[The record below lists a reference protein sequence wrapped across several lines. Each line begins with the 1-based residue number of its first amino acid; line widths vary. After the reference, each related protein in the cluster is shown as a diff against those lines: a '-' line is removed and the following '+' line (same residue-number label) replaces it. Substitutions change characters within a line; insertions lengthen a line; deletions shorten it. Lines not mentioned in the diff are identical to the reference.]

1 MDLSFLLDDII
12 KNRRALHQIPETALE
27 EFKTKEYL
35 KSYLI
40 SIGLDPQEIVETGLF
55 VYIEG
60 KDKENCIAFRSDI
73 DALNIKEETGAE
85 FESKH
90 VGKMHACG
98 HDGHMTTLLAFAKY
112 LTTIQPLEKSVL
124 LIFQPAEE
132 SPGRAKD
139 IVETGL
145 LKKYNVKAIY
155 GMHLFPELPE
165 GTIASKEGPFFA
177 QAALMTT
184 TITGKS
190 GHGAM
195 PHKTIDPLM
204 AFTKVVDGYQTIVS
218 RNLSPFDPGVVT
230 IGKFCGGSAQNIIAD
245 TVNFWGT
252 IRTFKEENTEFIID
266 RIKEI
271 HRGIELSYR
280 VKIDEKIDIVYPP
293 VINDKEL
300 YKKFVETMKDMN
312 YVEHEALTISE
323 DFAYYQKEVPG
334 VFMLLGTRSEEKGF
348 IHPLHSCHF
357 NFDEKV
363 LLKGVEAYARIL
375 ESYNKSHNN

>member
-1 MDLSFLLDDII
+1 MDLSFLLDDIV

-35 KSYLI
+35 KNYLI
-40 SIGLDPQEIVETGLF
+40 SIGLEPQEIVETGLF

-112 LTTIQPLEKSVL
+112 LTTIQPLDKSVL

-165 GTIASKEGPFFA
+165 GTVASKEGPFFA

-204 AFTKVVDGYQTIVS
+204 AFTKIVDGYQTIVS

-252 IRTFKEENTEFIID
+252 IRTFKEENTEFIIE

-293 VINDKEL
+293 VVNDKEL
-300 YKKFVETMKDMN
+300 YKKFVETMKNMN

-348 IHPLHSCHF
+348 VHPLHSCHF

-363 LLKGVEAYARIL
+363 LLKGVEAFARIL
-375 ESYNKSHNN
+375 ESHNN

>member
-1 MDLSFLLDDII
+1 MDLNFLLDDII

-35 KSYLI
+35 KNYLI
-40 SIGLDPQEIVETGLF
+40 SIGLEPQEIVETGLF

-90 VGKMHACG
+90 IGKMHACG

-165 GTIASKEGPFFA
+165 GTVASKEGPFFA

-204 AFTKVVDGYQTIVS
+204 AFTKIVDGYQTIVS

-300 YKKFVETMKDMN
+300 YKKFVDTMKDMN

-363 LLKGVEAYARIL
+363 LLKGVEAFARIL
-375 ESYNKSHNN
+375 ESHNN

>member
-1 MDLSFLLDDII
+1 MDLSFLLDDIV

-35 KSYLI
+35 KNYLI
-40 SIGLDPQEIVETGLF
+40 SIGLEPQEIVETGLF

-90 VGKMHACG
+90 IGKMHACG

-139 IVETGL
+139 IVESGL

-165 GTIASKEGPFFA
+165 GTVASKEGPFFA

-218 RNLSPFDPGVVT
+218 RNISPFDPGVVT

-271 HRGIELSYR
+271 HRGIEFSYR

-300 YKKFVETMKDMN
+300 YKKFVDTMKDMN

-363 LLKGVEAYARIL
+363 LLKGVEAFARIL
-375 ESYNKSHNN
+375 ESYNN

>member
-1 MDLSFLLDDII
+1 MDLNFLLDDII

-35 KSYLI
+35 KNYLI
-40 SIGLDPQEIVETGLF
+40 SIGLEPQEVVETGLF

-90 VGKMHACG
+90 IGKMHACG

-165 GTIASKEGPFFA
+165 GTVASKEGPFFA

-204 AFTKVVDGYQTIVS
+204 AFTKIVDGYQTIVS

-293 VINDKEL
+293 VVNDKEL
-300 YKKFVETMKDMN
+300 YKNFVETMKDMN

-323 DFAYYQKEVPG
+323 DFAYYQKEIPG
-334 VFMLLGTRSEEKGF
+334 IFMLLGTRSEEKGF
-348 IHPLHSCHF
+348 IYPLHSCHF

-363 LLKGVEAYARIL
+363 LLKGVEAFARIL
-375 ESYNKSHNN
+375 ESHNN

>member
-1 MDLSFLLDDII
+1 MDLNFLLDDII

-40 SIGLDPQEIVETGLF
+40 SIGLEPQEVVETGLF

-90 VGKMHACG
+90 IGKMHACG

-165 GTIASKEGPFFA
+165 GTVASKEGPFFA

-204 AFTKVVDGYQTIVS
+204 AFTKIVDGYQTIVS

-293 VINDKEL
+293 VVNDKEL

-334 VFMLLGTRSEEKGF
+334 IFMLLGTRSEEKGF
-348 IHPLHSCHF
+348 VHPLHSCHF

-363 LLKGVEAYARIL
+363 LLKGVEAFARIL
-375 ESYNKSHNN
+375 ESYNN

>member
-1 MDLSFLLDDII
+1 MDLNFLLDDII

-35 KSYLI
+35 KNYLI
-40 SIGLDPQEIVETGLF
+40 SIELEPQEIVETGLF

-90 VGKMHACG
+90 IGKMHACG

-165 GTIASKEGPFFA
+165 GTVASKEGPFFA

-204 AFTKVVDGYQTIVS
+204 AFTKIVDGYQTIVS

-245 TVNFWGT
+245 TVKFWGT
-252 IRTFKEENTEFIID
+252 IRTFKEENTEFIIE

-293 VINDKEL
+293 VVNDKEL
-300 YKKFVETMKDMN
+300 YKKFVETMKNMN

-334 VFMLLGTRSEEKGF
+334 IFMLLGTRSEEKGF

-363 LLKGVEAYARIL
+363 LLKGVEAFARIL
-375 ESYNKSHNN
+375 ESHNN

>member
-1 MDLSFLLDDII
+1 MDLNFLLDDII

-35 KSYLI
+35 KNYLI
-40 SIGLDPQEIVETGLF
+40 SIGLEPQEVVETGLF

-165 GTIASKEGPFFA
+165 GTVASKEGPFFA

-204 AFTKVVDGYQTIVS
+204 AFTKIVDGYQTIVS

-245 TVNFWGT
+245 TVKFWGT

-293 VINDKEL
+293 VINDKEH

-334 VFMLLGTRSEEKGF
+334 IFMLLGTRSEEKGF
-348 IHPLHSCHF
+348 VHPLHSCHF

-363 LLKGVEAYARIL
+363 LLKGVEAFARIL
-375 ESYNKSHNN
+375 ESHNK

>member
-1 MDLSFLLDDII
+1 MDLNFLLDDII

-35 KSYLI
+35 KNYLI
-40 SIGLDPQEIVETGLF
+40 SIGLEPQEVVETGLF

-90 VGKMHACG
+90 IGKMHACG

-165 GTIASKEGPFFA
+165 GTVASKEGPFFA

-204 AFTKVVDGYQTIVS
+204 AFTKIVDGYQTIVS

-252 IRTFKEENTEFIID
+252 IRTFKEENTEFIIE

-300 YKKFVETMKDMN
+300 YKKFVDTMKDMN

-334 VFMLLGTRSEEKGF
+334 IFMLLGTRSEEKGF
-348 IHPLHSCHF
+348 VHPLHSCHF

-363 LLKGVEAYARIL
+363 LLKGVEAFARIL
-375 ESYNKSHNN
+375 ESHNK

>member
-1 MDLSFLLDDII
+1 MDLNFLLDDII

-35 KSYLI
+35 KNYLI
-40 SIGLDPQEIVETGLF
+40 SIGLEPQEIVETGLF

-112 LTTIQPLEKSVL
+112 LTTIQPLDKSVL

-165 GTIASKEGPFFA
+165 GTVASKEGPFFA

-204 AFTKVVDGYQTIVS
+204 AFTKIVDGYQTIVS

-252 IRTFKEENTEFIID
+252 IRTFKEENTEFIIE

-271 HRGIELSYR
+271 HRGVELSYR

-300 YKKFVETMKDMN
+300 YKKFVDTMKDMN

-363 LLKGVEAYARIL
+363 LLKGVEAFARIL
-375 ESYNKSHNN
+375 ESHNN

>member
-1 MDLSFLLDDII
+1 MDLNFLLDDIA

-35 KSYLI
+35 KNYLI
-40 SIGLDPQEIVETGLF
+40 SIGLEPQEIVETGLF

-98 HDGHMTTLLAFAKY
+98 HDGHMTTLLGFAKY

-165 GTIASKEGPFFA
+165 GTVASKEGPFFA

-204 AFTKVVDGYQTIVS
+204 AFTKIVDGYQTIVS
-218 RNLSPFDPGVVT
+218 RNISPFDPGVVT

-252 IRTFKEENTEFIID
+252 IRTFKEENTEFIIE

-300 YKKFVETMKDMN
+300 YKKFVDTMKDMN

-334 VFMLLGTRSEEKGF
+334 IFMLLGTRSEEKGF
-348 IHPLHSCHF
+348 VHPLHSCHF

-363 LLKGVEAYARIL
+363 LLKGVEAFARIL
-375 ESYNKSHNN
+375 ESHNK

>member
-1 MDLSFLLDDII
+1 MDLNFLLDDII

-40 SIGLDPQEIVETGLF
+40 SIGLDPQEVVETGLF

-90 VGKMHACG
+90 IGKMHACG

-165 GTIASKEGPFFA
+165 GTVASKEGPFFA

-204 AFTKVVDGYQTIVS
+204 AFTKIVDGYQTIVS

-293 VINDKEL
+293 VVNDKEL
-300 YKKFVETMKDMN
+300 YKNFVETMKNMN

-334 VFMLLGTRSEEKGF
+334 IFMLLGTRSEEKGF

-363 LLKGVEAYARIL
+363 LLKGVEAFARIL
-375 ESYNKSHNN
+375 ESHNN

>member
-1 MDLSFLLDDII
+1 MDLNFLLDDII

-35 KSYLI
+35 KNYLI
-40 SIGLDPQEIVETGLF
+40 SIGLEPQEVVETGLF

-90 VGKMHACG
+90 IGKMHACG

-165 GTIASKEGPFFA
+165 GTVASKEGPFFA

-204 AFTKVVDGYQTIVS
+204 AFTKIVDGYQTIVS

-245 TVNFWGT
+245 TVKFWGT

-293 VINDKEL
+293 VVNDKEL

-334 VFMLLGTRSEEKGF
+334 IFMLLGTRSEEKGF

-363 LLKGVEAYARIL
+363 LLKGVEAFARIL
-375 ESYNKSHNN
+375 ESHNN

>member
-1 MDLSFLLDDII
+1 MDLSFLLDDIV

-35 KSYLI
+35 KNYLI
-40 SIGLDPQEIVETGLF
+40 SIGLEPQEIVETGLF

-112 LTTIQPLEKSVL
+112 LTTIQPLDKSVL

-165 GTIASKEGPFFA
+165 GTVASKEGPFFA

-204 AFTKVVDGYQTIVS
+204 AFTKIVDGYQTIVS

-252 IRTFKEENTEFIID
+252 IRTFKEENTEFIIE

-271 HRGIELSYR
+271 HRGVELSYR

-300 YKKFVETMKDMN
+300 YKKFVDTMKDMN

-363 LLKGVEAYARIL
+363 LLKGVEAFARIL
-375 ESYNKSHNN
+375 ESYNN

>member
-1 MDLSFLLDDII
+1 MDLNFLLDDII

-35 KSYLI
+35 KNYLI
-40 SIGLDPQEIVETGLF
+40 SIGLEPQEIVETGLF

-165 GTIASKEGPFFA
+165 GTVASKEGPFFA

-204 AFTKVVDGYQTIVS
+204 AFTKIVDGYQTIVS

-252 IRTFKEENTEFIID
+252 IRTFKEENTEFIIE

-300 YKKFVETMKDMN
+300 YKKFVDTMKDMN

-334 VFMLLGTRSEEKGF
+334 IFMLLGTRSEEKGF

-363 LLKGVEAYARIL
+363 LLKGVEAFARIL
-375 ESYNKSHNN
+375 ESHNK

>member
-1 MDLSFLLDDII
+1 MDLNFLLDDIV

-35 KSYLI
+35 KNYLI
-40 SIGLDPQEIVETGLF
+40 SIGLEPQEIVETGLF

-98 HDGHMTTLLAFAKY
+98 HDGHMTTLLGFAKY
-112 LTTIQPLEKSVL
+112 LTTIQPLDKSVL

-139 IVETGL
+139 IVESGL

-165 GTIASKEGPFFA
+165 GTVASKEGPFFA

-204 AFTKVVDGYQTIVS
+204 AFTKIVDGYQTIVS

-293 VINDKEL
+293 VVNDKEL

-334 VFMLLGTRSEEKGF
+334 IFMLLGTRSEEKGF
-348 IHPLHSCHF
+348 VYPLHSCHF

-363 LLKGVEAYARIL
+363 LLKGVEAFARIL
-375 ESYNKSHNN
+375 ESHNK

>member
-1 MDLSFLLDDII
+1 MDLSFLLDDIV

-35 KSYLI
+35 KNYLI
-40 SIGLDPQEIVETGLF
+40 SIGLEPQEIVETGLF

-112 LTTIQPLEKSVL
+112 LTTIQPLDKSVL

-165 GTIASKEGPFFA
+165 GTVASKEGPFFA

-204 AFTKVVDGYQTIVS
+204 AFTKIVDGYQTIVS

-293 VINDKEL
+293 VVNDKEL
-300 YKKFVETMKDMN
+300 YKKFVETMKNMN

-334 VFMLLGTRSEEKGF
+334 IFMLLGTRSEEKGF

-363 LLKGVEAYARIL
+363 LLKGVEAFARIL
-375 ESYNKSHNN
+375 ESHNN

>member
-1 MDLSFLLDDII
+1 MDLNFLLDDII

-35 KSYLI
+35 KNYLI
-40 SIGLDPQEIVETGLF
+40 SIGLEPQEVVETGLF

-90 VGKMHACG
+90 IGKMHACG

-165 GTIASKEGPFFA
+165 GTVASKEGSFFA

-204 AFTKVVDGYQTIVS
+204 AFTKIVDGYQTIVS

-293 VINDKEL
+293 VVNDKEL
-300 YKKFVETMKDMN
+300 YKKFVETMKNMD

-323 DFAYYQKEVPG
+323 DFAYYQKEIPG
-334 VFMLLGTRSEEKGF
+334 IFMLLGTRSEEKGF

-363 LLKGVEAYARIL
+363 LLKGVEAFARIL
-375 ESYNKSHNN
+375 ESHNN

>member
-1 MDLSFLLDDII
+1 MDLNFLLDDII

-35 KSYLI
+35 KNYLI
-40 SIGLDPQEIVETGLF
+40 SIGLEPQEVVETGLF

-90 VGKMHACG
+90 IGKMHACG

-165 GTIASKEGPFFA
+165 GTVASKEGPFFA

-204 AFTKVVDGYQTIVS
+204 AFTKIVDGYQTIVS

-293 VINDKEL
+293 VVNDKEL

-334 VFMLLGTRSEEKGF
+334 IFMLLGTRSEEKGF

-363 LLKGVEAYARIL
+363 LLKGVEAFARIL
-375 ESYNKSHNN
+375 ESHNN

>member
-1 MDLSFLLDDII
+1 MDLNFLLDDII

-35 KSYLI
+35 KNYLI
-40 SIGLDPQEIVETGLF
+40 SIGLEPQEVVETGLF

-165 GTIASKEGPFFA
+165 GTVASKEGPFFA

-293 VINDKEL
+293 VANDKEL

-334 VFMLLGTRSEEKGF
+334 IFMLLGTRSEEKGF

-363 LLKGVEAYARIL
+363 LLKGVEAFARIL
-375 ESYNKSHNN
+375 ESHNN

>member
-1 MDLSFLLDDII
+1 MDLNFLLDDII

-35 KSYLI
+35 KNYLI
-40 SIGLDPQEIVETGLF
+40 SIGLEPQEVVETGLF

-90 VGKMHACG
+90 IGKMHACG

-165 GTIASKEGPFFA
+165 GTVASKEGPFFA

-204 AFTKVVDGYQTIVS
+204 AFTKIVDGYQTIVS

-245 TVNFWGT
+245 TVKFWGT

-293 VINDKEL
+293 VVNDKEL
-300 YKKFVETMKDMN
+300 YKNFVETMKDMN

-348 IHPLHSCHF
+348 VHPLHSCHF

-363 LLKGVEAYARIL
+363 LLKGVEAFARIL
-375 ESYNKSHNN
+375 ESYNN

>member
-1 MDLSFLLDDII
+1 MDLNFLLDDII

-35 KSYLI
+35 KNYLI
-40 SIGLDPQEIVETGLF
+40 SIGLEPQEVVVTGLF

-90 VGKMHACG
+90 IGKMHACG

-165 GTIASKEGPFFA
+165 GTVASKEGPFFA

-204 AFTKVVDGYQTIVS
+204 AFTKIVDGYQTIVS

-293 VINDKEL
+293 VVNDKEL

-334 VFMLLGTRSEEKGF
+334 IFMLLGTRSEEKGF

-363 LLKGVEAYARIL
+363 LLKGVEAFARIL
-375 ESYNKSHNN
+375 ESHNN

>member
-1 MDLSFLLDDII
+1 MDLSFLLDDIV

-35 KSYLI
+35 KNYLI
-40 SIGLDPQEIVETGLF
+40 SIGLEPQEIVETGLF

-112 LTTIQPLEKSVL
+112 LTTIQPLDKSVL

-165 GTIASKEGPFFA
+165 GTVASKEGPFFA

-204 AFTKVVDGYQTIVS
+204 AFTKIVDGYQTIVS

-252 IRTFKEENTEFIID
+252 IRTFKEENTEFIIE

-300 YKKFVETMKDMN
+300 YKKFVDTMKDMN

-334 VFMLLGTRSEEKGF
+334 IFMLLGTRSEEKGF
-348 IHPLHSCHF
+348 VHPLHSCHF

-363 LLKGVEAYARIL
+363 LLKGVEAFARIL
-375 ESYNKSHNN
+375 ESHNK

>member
-1 MDLSFLLDDII
+1 MDLNFLLDDIV

-35 KSYLI
+35 KNYLI
-40 SIGLDPQEIVETGLF
+40 SIGLEPQEIVETGLF

-98 HDGHMTTLLAFAKY
+98 HDGHMTTLLGFAKY

-165 GTIASKEGPFFA
+165 GTVASKEGPFFA

-204 AFTKVVDGYQTIVS
+204 AFTKIVDGYQTIVS
-218 RNLSPFDPGVVT
+218 RNISPFDPGVVT

-252 IRTFKEENTEFIID
+252 IRTFKEENTEFIIE

-271 HRGIELSYR
+271 HRGVELSYR

-300 YKKFVETMKDMN
+300 YKKFVDTMKDMN

-334 VFMLLGTRSEEKGF
+334 IFMLLGTRSEEKGF
-348 IHPLHSCHF
+348 VHPLHSCHF

-363 LLKGVEAYARIL
+363 LLKGVEAFARIL
-375 ESYNKSHNN
+375 ESHNK

>member
-1 MDLSFLLDDII
+1 MDLNFLLDDII

-35 KSYLI
+35 KNYLI
-40 SIGLDPQEIVETGLF
+40 SIGLEPQEVVETGLF

-90 VGKMHACG
+90 IGKMHACG

-165 GTIASKEGPFFA
+165 GTVASKEGPFFA

-204 AFTKVVDGYQTIVS
+204 AFTKIVDGYQTIVS

-293 VINDKEL
+293 VVNDKEL
-300 YKKFVETMKDMN
+300 YKNFVETMKDMN

-323 DFAYYQKEVPG
+323 AFAYYQKEIPG
-334 VFMLLGTRSEEKGF
+334 IFMLLGTRSEEKGF

-363 LLKGVEAYARIL
+363 LLKGVEAFARIL
-375 ESYNKSHNN
+375 ESHNN

>member
-1 MDLSFLLDDII
+1 MDLNFLLDDII

-35 KSYLI
+35 KNYLI
-40 SIGLDPQEIVETGLF
+40 SIGLEPQEVVETGLF

-165 GTIASKEGPFFA
+165 GTVASKEGPFFA

-204 AFTKVVDGYQTIVS
+204 AFTKIVDGYQTIVS

-293 VINDKEL
+293 VVNDKEL
-300 YKKFVETMKDMN
+300 YKKFVETMKNMD

-334 VFMLLGTRSEEKGF
+334 IFMLLGTRSEEKGF
-348 IHPLHSCHF
+348 VHPLHSCHF
-357 NFDEKV
+357 NFDEKI
-363 LLKGVEAYARIL
+363 LLKGVEAFARIL
-375 ESYNKSHNN
+375 ESHNN

>member
-1 MDLSFLLDDII
+1 MDLNFLLDDII

-35 KSYLI
+35 KNYLI
-40 SIGLDPQEIVETGLF
+40 SIGLEPQEIVETGLF

-165 GTIASKEGPFFA
+165 GTVASKEGPFFA

-204 AFTKVVDGYQTIVS
+204 AFTKIVDGYQTIVS

-293 VINDKEL
+293 VVNDKEL

-334 VFMLLGTRSEEKGF
+334 IFMLLGTRSEEKGF

-363 LLKGVEAYARIL
+363 LLKGVEAFARIL
-375 ESYNKSHNN
+375 ESHNN

>member
-1 MDLSFLLDDII
+1 MDLNFLLDDIV

-35 KSYLI
+35 KNYLI
-40 SIGLDPQEIVETGLF
+40 SIGLEPQEIVETGLF

-85 FESKH
+85 FKSKH
-90 VGKMHACG
+90 IGKMHACG

-112 LTTIQPLEKSVL
+112 LTTMQPLEKSVL

-165 GTIASKEGPFFA
+165 GTVASKEGPFFA

-204 AFTKVVDGYQTIVS
+204 AFTKIVDGYQTIVS

-252 IRTFKEENTEFIID
+252 IRTFKEENTEFIIE

-293 VINDKEL
+293 VVNDKKL
-300 YKKFVETMKDMN
+300 YKKFVEIMKDMN

-334 VFMLLGTRSEEKGF
+334 IFMLLGTRSEEKGF
-348 IHPLHSCHF
+348 VHPLHSCHF

-363 LLKGVEAYARIL
+363 LLKGVEAFARIL
-375 ESYNKSHNN
+375 ESHNK

>member
-1 MDLSFLLDDII
+1 MDLNFLLDDII

-35 KSYLI
+35 KNYLI
-40 SIGLDPQEIVETGLF
+40 SIGLEPQEIVETGLF

-90 VGKMHACG
+90 IGKMHACG

-165 GTIASKEGPFFA
+165 GTVASKEGPFFA

-252 IRTFKEENTEFIID
+252 IRTFKEENTEFIIE

-271 HRGIELSYR
+271 HRGVELSYR

-363 LLKGVEAYARIL
+363 LLKGVEAFARIL
-375 ESYNKSHNN
+375 ESYNN

>member
-1 MDLSFLLDDII
+1 MDLNFLLDDII

-35 KSYLI
+35 KNYLI
-40 SIGLDPQEIVETGLF
+40 SIGLEPQDIVETGLF

-73 DALNIKEETGAE
+73 DALNIKEETGTE

-90 VGKMHACG
+90 IGKMHACG

-165 GTIASKEGPFFA
+165 GTVASKEGPFFA

-204 AFTKVVDGYQTIVS
+204 AFTKIVDGYQTIVS

-252 IRTFKEENTEFIID
+252 IRTFKEENTEFIIE

-300 YKKFVETMKDMN
+300 YKKFVDTMKDMN

-348 IHPLHSCHF
+348 THPLHSCHF

-363 LLKGVEAYARIL
+363 LLKGVEAFARIL
-375 ESYNKSHNN
+375 ESYNN

>member
-1 MDLSFLLDDII
+1 MDLNFLLDDII

-35 KSYLI
+35 KNYLI
-40 SIGLDPQEIVETGLF
+40 SIGLEPQEIVETGLF

-155 GMHLFPELPE
+155 GMHLFSELPE
-165 GTIASKEGPFFA
+165 GTVASKEGPFFA
-177 QAALMTT
+177 QAVLMTT

-204 AFTKVVDGYQTIVS
+204 AFTKIVDGYQTIVS

-245 TVNFWGT
+245 TVKFWGT

-293 VINDKEL
+293 VVNDKEL

-334 VFMLLGTRSEEKGF
+334 IFMLLGTRSEEKGF
-348 IHPLHSCHF
+348 VHPLHSCHF

-363 LLKGVEAYARIL
+363 LLKGVEAFARIL
-375 ESYNKSHNN
+375 ESHNN

>member
-1 MDLSFLLDDII
+1 MDLNFLLDDIV

-35 KSYLI
+35 KNYLI
-40 SIGLDPQEIVETGLF
+40 SIGLEPQEIVETGLF

-98 HDGHMTTLLAFAKY
+98 HDGHMTTLLGFAKY

-165 GTIASKEGPFFA
+165 GTVASKEGPFFA

-184 TITGKS
+184 TIIGKS

-204 AFTKVVDGYQTIVS
+204 AFTKIVDGYQTIVS
-218 RNLSPFDPGVVT
+218 RNISPFDPGVVT

-252 IRTFKEENTEFIID
+252 IRTFKEENTEFIIE

-300 YKKFVETMKDMN
+300 YKKFVDTMKDMN

-334 VFMLLGTRSEEKGF
+334 IFMLLGTRSEEKGF

-363 LLKGVEAYARIL
+363 LLKGVEAFARIL
-375 ESYNKSHNN
+375 ESHNK

>member
-1 MDLSFLLDDII
+1 MDLNFLLDDII

-35 KSYLI
+35 KNYLI
-40 SIGLDPQEIVETGLF
+40 SIGLEPQEIVETGLF

-73 DALNIKEETGAE
+73 DALNIKEETGTE

-98 HDGHMTTLLAFAKY
+98 HDGHMTTLLGFAKY

-165 GTIASKEGPFFA
+165 GTVASKEGPFFA

-204 AFTKVVDGYQTIVS
+204 AFTKIVDGYQTIVS

-230 IGKFCGGSAQNIIAD
+230 IGKFCGGSAQNIITD

-293 VINDKEL
+293 VVNDKEL

-334 VFMLLGTRSEEKGF
+334 IFMLLGTRSEEKGF

-363 LLKGVEAYARIL
+363 LLKGVEAFARIL
-375 ESYNKSHNN
+375 ESHNN

>member
-1 MDLSFLLDDII
+1 MDLNFLLDDII

-35 KSYLI
+35 KNYLI
-40 SIGLDPQEIVETGLF
+40 SIGLEPQEVVETGLF

-90 VGKMHACG
+90 IGKMHACG

-165 GTIASKEGPFFA
+165 GTVASKEGPFFA

-204 AFTKVVDGYQTIVS
+204 AFTKIVDGYQTIVS

-293 VINDKEL
+293 VINDKKL
-300 YKKFVETMKDMN
+300 YKKFVETMKNMN

-334 VFMLLGTRSEEKGF
+334 IFMLLGTRSEEKGF

-363 LLKGVEAYARIL
+363 LLKGVEAFARIL
-375 ESYNKSHNN
+375 ESHNN

>member
-1 MDLSFLLDDII
+1 MDLNFLLDDII

-40 SIGLDPQEIVETGLF
+40 SIGLEPQEVVETGLF

-90 VGKMHACG
+90 IGKMHACG

-165 GTIASKEGPFFA
+165 GTVASKEGPFFA

-204 AFTKVVDGYQTIVS
+204 AFTKIVDGYQTIVS

-293 VINDKEL
+293 VVNDKEL

-334 VFMLLGTRSEEKGF
+334 IFMLLGTRSEEKGF

-363 LLKGVEAYARIL
+363 LLKGVEAFARIL
-375 ESYNKSHNN
+375 ESHNN

>member
-1 MDLSFLLDDII
+1 MDLSFLLDDIV

-35 KSYLI
+35 KNYLI
-40 SIGLDPQEIVETGLF
+40 SIGLEPQEIVETGLF

-90 VGKMHACG
+90 IGKMHACG

-112 LTTIQPLEKSVL
+112 LTTIQPLDKSVL

-165 GTIASKEGPFFA
+165 GTVASKEGPFFA

-204 AFTKVVDGYQTIVS
+204 AFTKIVDGYQTIVS

-252 IRTFKEENTEFIID
+252 IRTFKEENTEFIIE

-293 VINDKEL
+293 VVNDKEL
-300 YKKFVETMKDMN
+300 YKKFVETMKNMN

-334 VFMLLGTRSEEKGF
+334 IFMLLGTRSEEKGF
-348 IHPLHSCHF
+348 VYPLHSCHF

-363 LLKGVEAYARIL
+363 LLKGVEAFARIL
-375 ESYNKSHNN
+375 ESYNN

>member
-1 MDLSFLLDDII
+1 MDLNFLLDDTI

-35 KSYLI
+35 KNYLI
-40 SIGLDPQEIVETGLF
+40 SIGLEPQEIVETGLF

-73 DALNIKEETGAE
+73 DALNIKEETGTE

-90 VGKMHACG
+90 IGKMHACG

-165 GTIASKEGPFFA
+165 GTVASKEGPFFA

-204 AFTKVVDGYQTIVS
+204 AFTKIVDGYQTIVS

-252 IRTFKEENTEFIID
+252 IRTFKEENTEFIIE

-300 YKKFVETMKDMN
+300 YKKFVDTMKDMN

-334 VFMLLGTRSEEKGF
+334 IFMLLGTRSEEKGF
-348 IHPLHSCHF
+348 VHPLHSCHF

-363 LLKGVEAYARIL
+363 LLKGVEAFARIL
-375 ESYNKSHNN
+375 ESHNK

>member
-1 MDLSFLLDDII
+1 MDLSFLLDDIV

-35 KSYLI
+35 KNYLI
-40 SIGLDPQEIVETGLF
+40 SIGLEPQEIVETGLF

-112 LTTIQPLEKSVL
+112 LTTIQPLDKSVL

-165 GTIASKEGPFFA
+165 GTVASKEGPFFA

-204 AFTKVVDGYQTIVS
+204 AFTKIVDGYQTIVS

-252 IRTFKEENTEFIID
+252 IRTFKEENTEFIIE

-300 YKKFVETMKDMN
+300 YKKFVDTMKDMN

-363 LLKGVEAYARIL
+363 LLKGVEAFARIL
-375 ESYNKSHNN
+375 ESYNN

>member
-1 MDLSFLLDDII
+1 MDLSFLLDDIV

-35 KSYLI
+35 KNYLI
-40 SIGLDPQEIVETGLF
+40 SIGLEPQEIVETGLF

-90 VGKMHACG
+90 IGKMHACG

-165 GTIASKEGPFFA
+165 GTVASKEGPFFA

-204 AFTKVVDGYQTIVS
+204 AFTKIVDGYQTIVS

-245 TVNFWGT
+245 TVKFWGT

-293 VINDKEL
+293 VVNDKEL

-334 VFMLLGTRSEEKGF
+334 IFMLLGTRSEEKGF
-348 IHPLHSCHF
+348 VHPLHSCHF

-363 LLKGVEAYARIL
+363 LLKGVEAFARIL
-375 ESYNKSHNN
+375 ESHNN

>member
-1 MDLSFLLDDII
+1 MDLNFLLDDII

-27 EFKTKEYL
+27 EVKTKEYL
-35 KSYLI
+35 KNYLI
-40 SIGLDPQEIVETGLF
+40 SIGLEPQEIVETGLF

-98 HDGHMTTLLAFAKY
+98 HDGHMTTLLGFAKY

-165 GTIASKEGPFFA
+165 GTVASKEGPFFA

-204 AFTKVVDGYQTIVS
+204 AFTKIVDGYQTIVS

-245 TVNFWGT
+245 TVKFWGT

-293 VINDKEL
+293 VVNDKEL
-300 YKKFVETMKDMN
+300 YKKFVDTMKDMN

-348 IHPLHSCHF
+348 VHPLHSCHF

-363 LLKGVEAYARIL
+363 LLKGVEAFARIL
-375 ESYNKSHNN
+375 ESHNN